1 MTKHVYNYP
10 MYIYLSVYLLA
21 FCHAGN
27 GKKSA
32 KTQPAKE
39 SYKIQTL
46 ICKDEEKRVIA
57 MEALQS
63 KVSNLSVLYTM
74 VRLIM

>member
-46 ICKDEEKRVIA
+46 ICKDEEKR
-57 MEALQS
+57 
-63 KVSNLSVLYTM
+63 
-74 VRLIM
+74 